1 MDSIK
6 SFILFLVSF
15 SVDMLRLHYVTD
27 RKIKSILVWFVEYP
41 LVLLSLAYAVIFF
54 FRPVRKKW
62 WQFLLV
68 LPVIL
73 WWCCFIYKLATI
85 R

>member
-6 SFILFLVSF
+6 SFILFLVFF
-15 SVDMLRLHYVTD
+15 SVDMLRSHYVTD
-27 RKIKSILVWFVEYP
+27 RKMRTILVWFVEYP

-54 FRPVRKKW
+54 IRPIRKKW

-73 WWCCFIYKLATI
+73 WWFYFIYKLATI
-85 R
+85 